1 MFFVRTNSIH
11 AASLCTKDRDD
22 YFCLSV
28 EAYPQSQITE
38 ELFYLIP
45 IKIYGLYQIQL
56 TTLPYPFLFDF
67 NWKSPFFGAGISHF
81 ENQYKLMILG
91 GTTRIEEFS
100 PDAYAA
106 LVCHEVGHLIGG
118 EPFQTIPGADW
129 ASSEGQADFFA
140 ASQCLPKYFA
150 SLGLSKEQISAR
162 VEKAGHELVQSFMA
176 IERGPGERPE
186 RFVKISKPV
195 NETLINQ
202 YPSLACRYETFLFNE
217 KRQDCWFIK

>member
-1 MFFVRTNSIH
+1 MSIKRTAYFILVLSLLFFIGTNRTLATSCPI
-11 AASLCTKDRDD
+11 DRED
-22 YFCLSV
+22 YFCRSV
-28 EAYPQSQITE
+28 EAYPQSQISE

-45 IKIYGLYQIQL
+45 VKIYGLYQIQL

-67 NWKSPFFGAGISHF
+67 NWKSPFFGAGISHY

-100 PDAYAA
+100 QDAYAA
-106 LVCHEVGHLIGG
+106 LICHELGHLIGG
-118 EPFQTIPGADW
+118 EPFQTIAGADW

-150 SLGLSKEQISAR
+150 SLGLSKEQIFAR

-176 IERGPGERPE
+176 IERGPE
-186 RFVKISKPV
+186 KDHNALLKYLNQSK
-195 NETLINQ
+195 
-202 YPSLACRYETFLFNE
+202 RH
-217 KRQDCWFIK
+217 